1 MGRKEASSRSRY
13 QGVIS
18 NTKQNNSGVVSHV
31 ILNADDEYIPEIQES
46 ETNPKPVDSYI
57 GHAII
62 KKHTDFSSAD
72 SEGESY
78 APFDSSEG
86 LPLVGETVA
95 LIYLGGTPFYTR
107 MPNRDINRG
116 NSQEDKLQTL
126 SPSTETST
134 AQASNYNEVSQTK
147 TPAASPG
154 SAERKAK
161 LGNYFEPTDINQLVL
176 YEGDKVIQSRFGQSI
191 RFSGYNNTENI
202 FSPTIIIRNRQ
213 NDESLQTLQKNEVVE
228 EDINKD
234 GSTILLSSNDYKL
247 DFQPGLVDDGGNSD
261 FETIP
266 INFQLPEEYVGFDQ
280 MLLNSER
287 VIISA
292 KSQEMIFFSKG
303 NYGFISDGKFTIDNG
318 NGGADLDF
326 GDDVNITTDR
336 NAGNFFI
343 NTGDGNILLN
353 TDDRGNS
360 PSLTGPEDAQG
371 NPTLRKEPLVRG
383 QVLVDL
389 LTELIDAINQQ
400 VYNTPAGPSAAG
412 PTNRSTF
419 NDIKSKLQD
428 ALSTLNYTE

>member
-1 MGRKEASSRSRY
+1 MGRKEASSRSRH

-31 ILNADDEYIPEIQES
+31 ILNADDVFIPEIQDS

-72 SEGESY
+72 SDGEPY

-95 LIYLGGTPFYTR
+95 LIYLGGAPFYTQI
-107 MPNRDINRG
+107 PNRDINRG

-126 SPSTETST
+126 SPNTETPSN
-134 AQASNYNEVSQTK
+134 QASDYNEISQTK
-147 TPAASPG
+147 TPAAGSD
-154 SAERKAK
+154 SAERKTK

-191 RFSGYNNTENI
+191 RFSGYNNTDNL

-213 NDESLQTLQKNEVVE
+213 NDESLSALEKNELVE

-261 FETIP
+261 FETTP
-266 INFQLPEEYVGFDQ
+266 IKFELPEEYVGFDQ

-292 KSQEMIFFSKG
+292 KSQEMIFYSKG

-336 NAGNFFI
+336 NDSDLTI
-343 NTGDGNILLN
+343 ITGDGNILLN
-353 TDDRGNS
+353 T
-360 PSLTGPEDAQG
+360 TETQ
-371 NPTLRKEPLVRG
+371 EPLVRG
-383 QVLVDL
+383 NTLVEL
-389 LTELIDAINQQ
+389 LGELIDAINQQ
-400 VYNTPAGPSAAG
+400 VYNTPAGPSAVG